1 MEHTYENVAALAG
14 RAAGPL
20 ASHLGPFVTSLID
33 QQYAASVIYI
43 KITHALNGVG
53 AVTRGRGGDWRIFQ
67 VDPWEKAADCERA
80 LRLTID
86 PVHRENLTNIREFW
100 ISLANARPFL
110 SHHEFAKEADAIG
123 RLHAGVTAATAIH

>member
-1 MEHTYENVAALAG
+1 
-14 RAAGPL
+14 
-20 ASHLGPFVTSLID
+20 
-33 QQYAASVIYI
+33 
-43 KITHALNGVG
+43 
-53 AVTRGRGGDWRIFQ
+53 

-110 SHHEFAKEADAIG
+110 SEHEFVKQVEAIG
-123 RLHAGVTAATAIH
+123 RLHANLTTTTSIH